1 MVRENMFAHPNTI
14 LTLLLEDEFQVSLL
28 MFLPSKKVM
37 P

>member
-1 MVRENMFAHPNTI
+1 MMREHILAHPNKI
-14 LTLLLEDEFQVSLL
+14 LTLLEDEFQVSLL